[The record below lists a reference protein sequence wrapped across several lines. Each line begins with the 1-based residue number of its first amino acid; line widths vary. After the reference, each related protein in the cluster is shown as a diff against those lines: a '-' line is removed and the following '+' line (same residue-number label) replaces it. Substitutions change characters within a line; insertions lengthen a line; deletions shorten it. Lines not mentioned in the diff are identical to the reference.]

1 MRGGRS
7 GCRVVVL
14 GCAGGR
20 GREKRSEGTY
30 GLGCVWAGSVREEG
44 DGSGSNASLMV
55 SV

>member
-1 MRGGRS
+1 MQEEEAGRRG
-7 GCRVVVL
+7 VKV
-14 GCAGGR
+14 
-20 GREKRSEGTY
+20 GTY